1 MTVEFMDLEKSIL
14 DWFSQCRQNNINI
27 SGTILREKA
36 EKFAKELGHQ
46 TFKASSGWLEKF
58 KKRHGIMFRTIC
70 GESATVN
77 DQVCNDWKEKLDK
90 LTEGYSCDD
99 IFNADETGM
108 FYN

>member
-1 MTVEFMDLEKSIL
+1 
-14 DWFSQCRQNNINI
+14 
-27 SGTILREKA
+27 
-36 EKFAKELGHQ
+36 
-46 TFKASSGWLEKF
+46 
-58 KKRHGIMFRTIC
+58 MFRTIC

-90 LTEGYSCDD
+90 QTEGYSCDD